1 MTIDECYYLGYI
13 VKAQGLK
20 GTFRVKL
27 DVSDPE
33 EYKELESV
41 FVEIDKLLVPFF
53 LQSITILQKRPSNY
67 KC

>member
-53 LQSITILQKRPSNY
+53 FAINYHFTKRPSNY